1 MNAPR
6 ILVVGSLN
14 MDLVVK
20 VDHAPGA
27 GENVAGREFATI
39 PGGKSSNQAVA
50 CARLG
55 GRTAMIGAVGD
66 DLFGPRLIDGLA
78 ANDVD
83 VSGVRVRE
91 GVASGTAIIIVE
103 PDGDARLV
111 ISPGANSTL
120 DPADLESCSE
130 AFDDVDIVLTG
141 FEIPMETVATAIRMG
156 RRAGAKVVL
165 DAGPPKTDVCDEIFK
180 VDVLSPNEAEAAAI
194 LGMDA
199 SAGAEALA
207 AALADQ
213 INGAVVLKCGAAG
226 AVVVDKG
233 RLFVVGGREVDVIDT
248 TAAGDAFTAALAV
261 AMGRGSDLVAA
272 ANWANCAGALACTV
286 FGAQPSMPTLGAI
299 DAFERESG
307 VWNLR

>member
-1 MNAPR
+1 MKAPK

-20 VDHAPGA
+20 VDHAPGS

-66 DLFGPRLIDGLA
+66 DLFGPRLTDGLA
-78 ANDVD
+78 ANGVD
-83 VSGVRVRE
+83 VSGVSVRE
-91 GVASGTAIIIVE
+91 CVASGTAIILVE

-111 ISPGANSTL
+111 ISPGANGTL
-120 DPADLESCSE
+120 APADLESRAE
-130 AFDDVDIVLTG
+130 AFDGVDVVLTG
-141 FEIPMETVATAIRMG
+141 FEIPMETVAAAIRMG

-207 AALADQ
+207 SALADRTD
-213 INGAVVLKCGAAG
+213 GAVVLKCGAAG

-233 RLFVVGGREVDVIDT
+233 RLSAVGGREVDVVDT

-261 AMGRGSDLVAA
+261 ALGSGRDLAA
-272 ANWANCAGALACTV
+272 AAEWANCAGALACTI
-286 FGAQPSMPTLGAI
+286 FGGQPSMPTLEAVN
-299 DAFERESG
+299 AFEREFG
-307 VWNLR
+307 AM